1 MAISEMRRVA
11 VLGHESEIGDV
22 TSALQR
28 LGTVEVSDFNEDNAE
43 AGTAGLAC
51 PCDPSS
57 RLAQVDALLSEVKH
71 SIDVMARHRRVQ
83 KNVIE
88 NFTGYRLR
96 LTDDEWELYIQNGA
110 DNAHRIYAMARAVEQ
125 SLADLAAAETRIV
138 TAIEFLEPWTALRIP
153 VERFVSGKHI
163 GLALGTA
170 EARSYEEA
178 LVEAAETVPGLS
190 WDVIAAEKDK
200 VRLIVAYPMSVADDA
215 LRTLAQAGFA
225 RVSFEQY
232 EGVPSDIIARLEQD
246 LQSIQAKRE
255 EIERDID
262 ALVEERPRAFALYDS
277 YTLERAR
284 LEMIGKYGG
293 TERVFAVQGWVQLK
307 RLEELRAALEQLAD
321 DIVVLD
327 RPPRDDEEPPVELEN
342 TRLGS
347 AFEPVTKM
355 MGYPKPG
362 SLDPSPFLGPF
373 FLIFFGLCM
382 TDAVYGIIIAALA
395 YWLIGKTHAR
405 GMGRQFLNLL
415 IMSGLATVF
424 VGAMLGGWAGDLL
437 HRFFGW
443 RTAILF
449 DPMEEPTKFLILSF
463 ALGVIQIYVGIILKA
478 YDNVRRGDW
487 ASALFDQV
495 FWLVFLTSIGLALG
509 GGYLGSN
516 GPAIASAGRKLLLLS
531 AIGLVLTQG
540 RHQKNPIMRIGS
552 GLLSLYNTTGY
563 ISDVVSYAR
572 LFGLGFTSTVLA
584 SVMNDLM
591 LRPAGIP
598 IVGPIIAAVGLVFGH
613 LFNILINIIGA
624 YVHSSR
630 LQYVEFFGK
639 FFEAGG
645 RRFMPFGMSTKY
657 VDVENAKG
665 A

>member
-1 MAISEMRRVA
+1 M
-11 VLGHESEIGDV
+11 
-22 TSALQR
+22 SA
-28 LGTVEVSDFNEDNAE
+28 
-43 AGTAGLAC
+43 
-51 PCDPSS
+51 
-57 RLAQVDALLSEVKH
+57 
-71 SIDVMARHRRVQ
+71 
-83 KNVIE
+83 
-88 NFTGYRLR
+88 
-96 LTDDEWELYIQNGA
+96 
-110 DNAHRIYAMARAVEQ
+110 
-125 SLADLAAAETRIV
+125 
-138 TAIEFLEPWTALRIP
+138 
-153 VERFVSGKHI
+153 
-163 GLALGTA
+163 
-170 EARSYEEA
+170 
-178 LVEAAETVPGLS
+178 
-190 WDVIAAEKDK
+190 
-200 VRLIVAYPMSVADDA
+200 ADDA
-215 LRTLAQAGFA
+215 IRALAQAGFA
-225 RVSFEQY
+225 KVSFEQY
-232 EGVPSDIIARLEQD
+232 SGVPSDIIAQLEQD
-246 LQSIQAKRE
+246 LQSIQVRRTQ
-255 EIERDID
+255 IERDID
-262 ALVEERPRAFALYDS
+262 VLVEERPRAFALYDFFA
-277 YTLERAR
+277 LERAR
-284 LEMIGKYGG
+284 LDVTNKFGG
-293 TERVFAVQGWVQLK
+293 TERTFLVEGWVQL
-307 RLEELRAALEQLAD
+307 RNLQRFRTAIEQLAD

-327 RPPRDDEEPPVELEN
+327 RPPREDEEPPVELEN
-342 TRLGS
+342 NRFAS

-355 MGYPKPG
+355 MGYPRQG

-382 TDAVYGIIIAALA
+382 TDAAYGIVIAALA
-395 YWLIGKTHAR
+395 YWLIGQTRAR
-405 GMGRQFLNLL
+405 GTGRQFLNLL

-437 HRFFGW
+437 QRLFGW

-463 ALGVIQIYVGIILKA
+463 ALGVIQIYTGIILKA
-478 YDNVRRGDW
+478 YDNIRQGDW
-487 ASALFDQV
+487 KSAIFDQV

-509 GGYLGSN
+509 GGFLGPN
-516 GPAIASAGRKLLLLS
+516 GPAIASAGQKLLIGS

-540 RHQKNPIMRIGS
+540 RHHKNPLMRIGS

-563 ISDVVSYAR
+563 MSDIVSYAR

-591 LRPAGIP
+591 LRPAGVPVI
-598 IVGPIIAAVGLVFGH
+598 GPIIALIGLVFGH

>member
-11 VLGHESEIGDV
+11 VLGHESRIGDV
-22 TSALQR
+22 VTTLQR
-28 LGTVEVSDFNEDNAE
+28 LGTVEVSADTADLSCPFNPA
-43 AGTAGLAC
+43 AGLAH
-51 PCDPSS
+51 
-57 RLAQVDALLSEVKH
+57 VDSVMSELKY
-71 SIDVMARHRRVQ
+71 SIDIMGRHRRIS
-83 KNVIE
+83 KTAIE
-88 NFTGYRLR
+88 SFTGYRLR
-96 LTDDEWELYIQNGA
+96 LTDDEWTTYVQDGA
-110 DNAHRIYAMARAVEQ
+110 ENAHRIYAMARAVEQ
-125 SLADLAAAETRIV
+125 SLADLAAAETRIL
-138 TAIEFLEPWTALRIP
+138 TSCEQLEPWKELRVP
-153 VERFVSGKHI
+153 VEQVTAGRYV

-170 EARSYEEA
+170 EPRSYEAA
-178 LVEAAETVPGLS
+178 LGDAAAAVDGLS
-190 WDVIAAEKDK
+190 WEVVAAEKDK
-200 VRLIVAYPMSVADDA
+200 VRLMVAYPMSAADDA
-215 LRTLAQAGFA
+215 IRALAQAGFA
-225 RVSFEQY
+225 KVSFEQY
-232 EGVPSDIIARLEQD
+232 SGIPSDIIAQLEAD
-246 LQSIQAKRE
+246 LRSIEAQRAQ
-255 EIERDID
+255 IERDID
-262 ALVEERPRAFALYDS
+262 ALVEERPRAFALYDFFA
-277 YTLERAR
+277 LERAR
-284 LEMIGKYGG
+284 LDVTHKFGG
-293 TERVFAVQGWVQLK
+293 TERTFVVEGWVQLANLQEF
-307 RLEELRAALEQLAD
+307 RTAIEQIAD

-327 RPPRDDEEPPVELEN
+327 RPPGEDEEPPVELEN
-342 TRLGS
+342 NRFAS

-355 MGYPKPG
+355 MGYPRQG

-373 FLIFFGLCM
+373 FLVFFGLCM
-382 TDAVYGIIIAALA
+382 TDAAYGIVIAALA
-395 YWLIGKTHAR
+395 YWLIGQTRAR

-437 HRFFGW
+437 QRLFGW

-463 ALGVIQIYVGIILKA
+463 ALGVIQIYTGIILKA
-478 YDNVRRGDW
+478 YDNIRRGDW
-487 ASALFDQV
+487 LSAIFDQV

-509 GGYLGSN
+509 GGYLGPS
-516 GPAIASAGRKLLLLS
+516 GPAIASAGQKLLLAS

-540 RHQKNPIMRIGS
+540 RHHKNPLMRIGS

-563 ISDVVSYAR
+563 MSDIVSYAR

-598 IVGPIIAAVGLVFGH
+598 VIGPIIALIGLVFGH

>member
-1 MAISEMRRVA
+1 M
-11 VLGHESEIGDV
+11 GHESRIGDV
-22 TSALQR
+22 VTTLQR
-28 LGTVEVSDFNEDNAE
+28 LGTVEVSADTADLPCPFNPA
-43 AGTAGLAC
+43 AGLAH
-51 PCDPSS
+51 
-57 RLAQVDALLSEVKH
+57 VDSIMSELKY
-71 SIDVMARHRRVQ
+71 SIDIMGRHRRIP
-83 KNVIE
+83 KTAIE
-88 NFTGYRLR
+88 SFTGYRLY
-96 LTDDEWELYIQNGA
+96 LTDDEWTTYVQDGA
-110 DNAHRIYAMARAVEQ
+110 ESAHRIYAMARAVEQ
-125 SLADLAAAETRIV
+125 SLADLAAAETRIL
-138 TAIEFLEPWTALRIP
+138 TSIEYLEPWKELRIP
-153 VERFVSGKHI
+153 VEQAAPGKYV

-170 EARSYEEA
+170 ELRWY
-178 LVEAAETVPGLS
+178 EAALAGVAEEVDGLS
-190 WDVIAAEKDK
+190 WEVVTAEKDK
-200 VRLIVAYPMSVADDA
+200 VRLVVAYPMSAADDA
-215 LRTLAQAGFA
+215 IRALAQAGFA
-225 RVSFEQY
+225 KVSFEQY
-232 EGVPSDIIARLEQD
+232 SGVPSDIIAQLEQD
-246 LQSIQAKRE
+246 LQSLQAQRSQM
-255 EIERDID
+255 ERDID
-262 ALVEERPRAFALYDS
+262 VLVEERPRAFALYDS
-277 YTLERAR
+277 FALERAR
-284 LEMIGKYGG
+284 LDVTNRFGG
-293 TERVFAVQGWVQLK
+293 TERTFLVEGWVQLRNLQK
-307 RLEELRAALEQLAD
+307 FRTAMEQLAD

-327 RPPRDDEEPPVELEN
+327 RPPREDEEPPVELEN
-342 TRLGS
+342 NRFAS

-355 MGYPKPG
+355 MGYPRQG

-382 TDAVYGIIIAALA
+382 TDAAYGIVIAALA
-395 YWLIGKTHAR
+395 YWLIGQTRAR

-437 HRFFGW
+437 QRLFGW

-463 ALGVIQIYVGIILKA
+463 ALGVIQIYTGIILKA

-487 ASALFDQV
+487 KSAIFDQV

-509 GGYLGSN
+509 GGFLGPN
-516 GPAIASAGRKLLLLS
+516 GPGIASVGQKLLIGS
-531 AIGLVLTQG
+531 AVGLVLTQG
-540 RHQKNPIMRIGS
+540 RHHKNPLMRIGS

-563 ISDVVSYAR
+563 MSDIVSYAR

-591 LRPAGIP
+591 LRPAGVPVI
-598 IVGPIIAAVGLVFGH
+598 GPIIALIGLVFGH

>member
-1 MAISEMRRVA
+1 
-11 VLGHESEIGDV
+11 LGHESRIGDV
-22 TSALQR
+22 VTTLQR
-28 LGTVEVSDFNEDNAE
+28 LGTVEVSADTADLPCPFNPA
-43 AGTAGLAC
+43 AGLAH
-51 PCDPSS
+51 
-57 RLAQVDALLSEVKH
+57 VDSIMSELKY
-71 SIDVMARHRRVQ
+71 SIDIMGRHRRIP
-83 KNVIE
+83 KTAIE
-88 NFTGYRLR
+88 SFTGYRLY
-96 LTDDEWELYIQNGA
+96 LTDDEWTTYVQDGA
-110 DNAHRIYAMARAVEQ
+110 ESAHRIYAMARAVEQ
-125 SLADLAAAETRIV
+125 SLADLAAAETRIL
-138 TAIEFLEPWTALRIP
+138 TSIEYLEPWKELRIP
-153 VERFVSGKHI
+153 VEQAAPGKYV

-170 EARSYEEA
+170 ELRWY
-178 LVEAAETVPGLS
+178 EAALAGVAEEVDGLS
-190 WDVIAAEKDK
+190 WEVVTAEKDK
-200 VRLIVAYPMSVADDA
+200 VRLVVAYPMSAADDA
-215 LRTLAQAGFA
+215 IRALAQAGFA
-225 RVSFEQY
+225 KVSFEQY
-232 EGVPSDIIARLEQD
+232 SGVPSDIIAQLEQD
-246 LQSIQAKRE
+246 LQSLQAQRSQM
-255 EIERDID
+255 ERDID
-262 ALVEERPRAFALYDS
+262 VLVEERPRAFALYDS
-277 YTLERAR
+277 FALERAR
-284 LEMIGKYGG
+284 LDVTNRFGG
-293 TERVFAVQGWVQLK
+293 TERTFLVEGWVQLRNLQK
-307 RLEELRAALEQLAD
+307 FRTAMEQLAD

-327 RPPRDDEEPPVELEN
+327 RPPREDEEPPVELEN
-342 TRLGS
+342 NRFAS

-355 MGYPKPG
+355 MGYPRQG

-382 TDAVYGIIIAALA
+382 TDAAYGIVIAALA
-395 YWLIGKTHAR
+395 YWLIGQTRAR

-437 HRFFGW
+437 QRLFGW

-463 ALGVIQIYVGIILKA
+463 ALGVIQIYTGIILKA

-487 ASALFDQV
+487 KSAIFDQV

-509 GGYLGSN
+509 GGFLGPN
-516 GPAIASAGRKLLLLS
+516 GPGIASVGQKLLIGS
-531 AIGLVLTQG
+531 AVGLVLTQG
-540 RHQKNPIMRIGS
+540 RHHKNPLMRIGS

-563 ISDVVSYAR
+563 MSDIVSYAR

-591 LRPAGIP
+591 LRPAGVPVI
-598 IVGPIIAAVGLVFGH
+598 GPIIALIGLVFGH